1 MSRKKGDAFS
11 EAVVGLFMVSV
22 LALLGYFTIVISGVD
37 VLSGR
42 GRVPVR
48 VAFEQVG
55 GLKAHDSVMYR
66 GTKVGTVDDIIV
78 TSSNLVVVAE
88 IDAGVVLRRTC
99 RVTVCNLSMLG
110 GNYLLLEEG
119 EGEIVDASRM
129 ILAGETPSDWM
140 RDVSK
145 IAKNLNAL
153 VSMPELSSMVTNLEA
168 ASASARV
175 IAGRIERGEG
185 TVGRLLGPD
194 DALYDDVRAAVTNA
208 NRLIA
213 NLDATAV
220 KLRSGEGTIG
230 KLLADDKIHRDLE
243 EAIASFK
250 STCRSF
256 DGGKV
261 VESADRLL
269 GNLNVVAERLRNGE
283 GTVGKLIKDDRMYR
297 EVEGLVR
304 DIRQMVD
311 NYRDTTPISTFSS
324 LATGAL

>member
-22 LALLGYFTIVISGVD
+22 LALLVYFTIVISGVD

-42 GRVPVR
+42 GRVPISV
-48 VAFEQVG
+48 VFEQVG

-78 TSSNLVVVAE
+78 TPSNLVVVAE

-99 RVTVCNLSMLG
+99 RAAVCNLSMLG

-119 EGEIVDASRM
+119 EGEALDVTRTA
-129 ILAGETPSDWM
+129 LAGETPSDWM

-175 IAGRIERGEG
+175 IASRIERGEG

-194 DALYDDVRAAVTNA
+194 DALYNDVHAAVTNA

-213 NLDATAV
+213 NLDATAM
-220 KLRSGEGTIG
+220 KLRNGEGTVG
-230 KLLADDKIHRDLE
+230 RLLADDKIHRDLE

-250 STCRSF
+250 STCQSF
-256 DGGKV
+256 DGRKV

-283 GTVGKLIKDDRMYR
+283 GTVGRLIKDDRMYR